1 MTTYST
7 KIISLLLLLLIGNK
21 AISQEKFAPEQV
33 RAFQL
38 LDSLWENPTSFFN
51 INDSNWRELCANLD
65 QIDLDDLNSVSHSI
79 FYGQDAKILNHTNA
93 SKGTLGSMNSRA
105 QKKKEKVFS
114 KKIRN
119 GFRNYDKYPD
129 HKLVL
134 MEGDSWFEYPF
145 FLKDITDNLIDN
157 ENLAIYSMASGG
169 DWVSNMIS
177 TQQYQFEYLKLKPDV
192 FIISGGGNDILGDNR
207 LASFVNYKPIDI
219 NDEFLNNYRN
229 YVILRYNS
237 KPVPMCNATYC
248 PIEYHDYEDV
258 MPELNSR
265 MDSLTLEQIVNGR
278 RYLNK
283 AFYRWL
289 VSLKLEYKMLIESLK
304 KIDEERFNSLMIITQ
319 GYDYAIPSFKERFGK
334 SMFVKNGKWIKEPLM
349 MKGITD
355 EQTQQDIIMAMI
367 FDFNEMIIE
376 LGKEFDNIYHID
388 ARGFTHYLEM
398 KDHKKKGEYWF
409 DELHPKSKVFQ
420 EISNAYEA
428 LIFDEF
434 KTHHKV
440 VNVIEY
446 DKLEGK
452 Y

>member
-1 MTTYST
+1 MTTYSH
-7 KIISLLLLLLIGNK
+7 KIILLLLFLSIGNK
-21 AISQEKFAPEQV
+21 AISQEKIVPEQD

-51 INDSNWRELCANLD
+51 INDKNWRELCSNLD
-65 QIDLDDLNSVSHSI
+65 HIDLEDLNRVSHSI
-79 FYGQDAKILNHTNA
+79 FYGQDAKILNHTDA
-93 SKGTLGSMNSRA
+93 SIGTLGSMNKKA
-105 QKKKEKVFS
+105 QKKKEKIFS
-114 KKIRN
+114 KKIRS
-119 GFRNYDKYPD
+119 GFRNYEKYPD
-129 HKLVL
+129 HKVVL

-145 FLKDITDNLIDN
+145 FLEDITDNLIDN
-157 ENLAIYSMASGG
+157 EDLAIYSMASGG
-169 DWVSNMIS
+169 DWVSNMIA
-177 TQQYQFEYLKLKPDV
+177 THQYQFEYLKLKPDV

-207 LASFVNYKPIDI
+207 LASFVNYKPIDA
-219 NDEFLNNYRN
+219 DAEFLDNYRN

-265 MDSLTLEQIVNGR
+265 MDSLALEQIVNGR

-283 AFYRWL
+283 AYYRWL
-289 VSLKLEYKMLIESLK
+289 VALKLEYKMLIESIK
-304 KIDEERFNSLMIITQ
+304 KLDEERFSSLMIITQ

-334 SMFVKNGKWIKEPLM
+334 SMFVKNGGWIKEPLM

-355 EQTQQDIIMAMI
+355 VQTQEDIIKTMI

-388 ARGFTHYLEM
+388 SRGFTDYLET
-398 KDHKKKGEYWF
+398 KDHKKKGSYWF
-409 DELHPKSKVFQ
+409 DELHPKSKVFK
-420 EISNAYEA
+420 EISNAYVA
-428 LIFDEF
+428 LILDKF

-446 DKLEGK
+446 DRLGGE